1 MSRHGTRPGRTAK
14 PRYQRGAPAREES
27 RWRRS
32 LAEWRLALRIARRS
46 VWRSRGTSIIVALM
60 VLLPV
65 AGFSAAAVILQSS
78 MPTPHEKVAAELG
91 QNEAKL
97 LAWYA
102 PDPELAQDPLD
113 PGSITS
119 MSEEPGD
126 ASPPDEAAVRA
137 LFPESTRMI
146 MIGSSQVI
154 AKTEHG
160 LGQIPVTVGDLWD
173 EAFAGR
179 THIITGAA
187 PDEPTE
193 ALVTPATLSR
203 LGANIGDVI
212 EVTAP
217 DPVELTITG
226 VLNDAQ
232 NASDAERIYIPHGA
246 VADALGTG
254 TPEYFLPDTTI
265 EAADLPELNHAGVTV
280 LSRDIVLHSTTADLA
295 ASAGLWSSYGVVL
308 LMVAVFSV
316 FEIVLLAG
324 AAFAVGARRQQR
336 ALATL
341 ASVGG
346 ERRMLYRVVLS
357 QGIVLGG
364 VGGIVGLAIGVPAAA
379 AFMTATDDGSA
390 TQYWGFH
397 ANTLVLVGILV
408 LAVAVGLIS
417 AIAPARS
424 AVKFDVL
431 SALRG
436 SRKPTTPSRSAPRW
450 GLGFLIAGLVACVA
464 GAFTARSLSWDES
477 AGLKLAAILA
487 LVCGPL
493 IFQIGVIMCGGFV
506 LRAVAR
512 VLSPVSLGARMA
524 SRDSAANTSRAVPAF
539 ASVMVTAFL
548 AVTAIVVGSAL
559 ATQSDTGYQYQTM
572 PGQAKIYVSSD
583 DDPGTLDGVSG
594 VTGAVE
600 SDLDAAEVS
609 TFHTPEIQWDDETGT
624 ATAGDLI
631 VPAVPAGSRC
641 PTDPLSPEYTD
652 DTSTYAE
659 IMDSDPR
666 CGSHAQHVTLNH
678 EPITVTDTAG
688 LTAWY
693 GGDVPQEAL
702 EAFRAGSIIV
712 GSDLLVTDGE
722 ITLEWWDPNTDWNT
736 VVETSEEPQNEST
749 FDAFVLS
756 PPKPLWTQLLVPR
769 DTAESLGIDL
779 QPSYVVATPGAE
791 AFAQAQIDKLNLD
804 LEGMQTSASVETGPP
819 QTILYIIIATFLIAG
834 VLFVCASAVAI
845 GLSRADGRADDAT
858 LAAVG
863 ATRLLR
869 RSFAFWQ
876 AIALVVI
883 GTIAG
888 TAAGL
893 LISYALSLAG
903 ATGGGAFS
911 PPMFVIAALALGM
924 PLVIAI
930 GSWLVA
936 SKPVALVRRAAI
948 G

>member
-1 MSRHGTRPGRTAK
+1 MSRHGNRPGRTAK
-14 PRYQRGAPAREES
+14 PRYQRGAPDREES

-78 MPTPHEKVAAELG
+78 MPTPREKVSAELG

-102 PDPELAQDPLD
+102 PDPGLTQDPLD
-113 PGSITS
+113 PGSVTS
-119 MSEEPGD
+119 MSQEPGD
-126 ASPPDEAAVRA
+126 ASPPNEAAVRA
-137 LFPESTRMI
+137 LLPASTRMI
-146 MIGSSQVI
+146 MIGSSQII

-160 LGQIPVTVGDLWD
+160 LGQIPVTIGNLWD

-179 THIITGAA
+179 TNIITGTA
-187 PDEPTE
+187 PHETAE

-203 LGANIGDVI
+203 LGANVGDTI

-217 DPVELTITG
+217 EPVELTITG
-226 VLNDAQ
+226 VLSDAR

-246 VADALGTG
+246 VADALGAG
-254 TPEYFLPDTTI
+254 APEYFLPDTTI
-265 EAADLPELNHAGVTV
+265 EAADLPALNHAGVTV
-280 LSRDIVLHSTTADLA
+280 LSREIVLHSTSADLA
-295 ASAGLWSSYGVVL
+295 ASAGLWSTYGVVL
-308 LMVAVFSV
+308 LMVAVFSI
-316 FEIVLLAG
+316 FEIILLAG
-324 AAFAVGARRQQR
+324 AAFAVGARKQQR
-336 ALATL
+336 SLATL

-346 ERRMLYRVVLS
+346 ERRMLHRVVLS

-364 VGGIVGLAIGVPAAA
+364 AGGIVGLAIGVPAAA
-379 AFMTATDDGSA
+379 AFMAATDDGSA
-390 TQYWGFH
+390 IQYWGFH
-397 ANTLVLVGILV
+397 ADALVLGGILV

-431 SALRG
+431 AALRG
-436 SRKPTTPSRSAPRW
+436 SRRPTTPSRSAPRW
-450 GLGFLIAGLVACVA
+450 GLGFLIAGLGACVA
-464 GAFTARSLSWDES
+464 GALTARSLSWDE
-477 AGLKLAAILA
+477 AGGLKLAAILA
-487 LVCGPL
+487 LIIGP
-493 IFQIGVIMCGGFV
+493 IVFQLGVIMCGGLV
-506 LRAVAR
+506 LRGVAR
-512 VLSPVSLGARMA
+512 VLSRVGLGARMA

-548 AVTAIVVGSAL
+548 AVTAIIVGSAF
-559 ATQSDTGYQYQTM
+559 ATQSDTWYQYQTM
-572 PGQAKIYVSSD
+572 PGQAKILVSSD
-583 DDPGTLDGVSG
+583 DDPDTVNGVSG

-600 SDLDAAEVS
+600 ADLDPAEVS
-609 TFHTPEIQWDDETGT
+609 TFYTPEVRWDDETGT
-624 ATAGDLI
+624 AASGKLI
-631 VPAVPAGSRC
+631 VPAIPADSRC
-641 PTDPLSPEYTD
+641 PTDPLSPEYTG
-652 DTSTYAE
+652 DTSTYSE
-659 IMDSDPR
+659 ITDSDPR
-666 CGSHAQHVTLNH
+666 CDSHAQHITLNH
-678 EPITVTDTAG
+678 EPITVTNAAG

-693 GGDVPQEAL
+693 GGDVPKEAL

-712 GSDLLVTDGE
+712 GSDLLVADGQV
-722 ITLEWWDPNTDWNT
+722 TLEWWDPNTDWNT
-736 VVETSEEPQNEST
+736 VGETGEKPQNQSS

-756 PPKPLWTQLLVPR
+756 PSKPLWTQLLVPM

-791 AFAQAQIDKLNLD
+791 PFSQAQIDKLNLD
-804 LEGMQTSASVETGPP
+804 LDGMQTSALVETGPP
-819 QTILYIIIATFLIAG
+819 QTILYLIIATFLIAG
-834 VLFVCASAVAI
+834 ILFVCASAVAI

-876 AIALVVI
+876 AVVLVVI
-883 GTIAG
+883 GTVAG
-888 TAAGL
+888 ASAGL

-903 ATGGGAFS
+903 ATGGGTFS
-911 PPMFVIAALALGM
+911 PPMLAIVALTLGM
-924 PLVIAI
+924 PLVIAL